1 MAMPLNFIIHYTY
14 LTKKLC
20 FFVYGGPKLGKATDF
35 MINFAKD
42 IKFVNIIW
50 GMELVSNYFGRFLLR
65 LETSLVGEGISQHVG
80 STRTMGSAQYERDNI
95 YLIGKR

>member
-1 MAMPLNFIIHYTY
+1 
-14 LTKKLC
+14 
-20 FFVYGGPKLGKATDF
+20 

-80 STRTMGSAQYERDNI
+80 PTWLWAPHNMRGII
-95 YLIGKR
+95 YS